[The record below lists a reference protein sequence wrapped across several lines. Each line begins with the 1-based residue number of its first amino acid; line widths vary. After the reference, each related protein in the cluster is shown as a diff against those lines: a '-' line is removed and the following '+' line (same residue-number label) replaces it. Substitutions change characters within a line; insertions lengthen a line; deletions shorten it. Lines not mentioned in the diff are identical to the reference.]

1 MNTVKRDYITKEV
14 NWKVIAG
21 KLDEMA
27 MEVHH
32 QVRVDWIGDPISSL
46 YGDAS
51 IQARKRDQGRESDI
65 TKERAKLLLQTE
77 NLPTH
82 KPF

>member
-14 NWKVIAG
+14 NWKEIASIF
-21 KLDEMA
+21 DEMA
-27 MEVHH
+27 REVSHSD
-32 QVRVDWIGDPISSL
+32 RSEWIRIPISSL
-46 YGDAS
+46 YRDAAE
-51 IQARKRDQGRESDI
+51 QARKRDQGRESDI